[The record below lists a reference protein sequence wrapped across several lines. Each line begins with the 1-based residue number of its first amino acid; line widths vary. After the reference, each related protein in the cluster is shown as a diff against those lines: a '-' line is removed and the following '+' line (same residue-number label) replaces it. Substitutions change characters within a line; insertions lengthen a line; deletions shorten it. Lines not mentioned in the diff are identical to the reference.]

1 MKKASVF
8 LLILAM
14 LAAPAIFA
22 EEAKSENSAPVR
34 MEAKSNSLF
43 STMAEKFGRGVSNIF
58 FGAFEFPY
66 RVGKEMETLDPI
78 AAIASGALK
87 GAAWTVARVT
97 VGAFDTATFVIP
109 TKPMIRE
116 FDAGWWTA

>member
-1 MKKASVF
+1 MKKIGVF
-8 LLILAM
+8 FLTLII
-14 LAAPAIFA
+14 LAAPVGFA
-22 EEAKSENSAPVR
+22 DEAKSDSAAPAK
-34 MEAKSNSLF
+34 MEAKKGSVF
-43 STMAEKFGRGVSNIF
+43 SSMAEKLGRGASNIF
-58 FGAFEFPY
+58 FAAFEFPY
-66 RVGKEMETLDPI
+66 RVGKEMESMDPI
-78 AAIASGALK
+78 AALASGALK